1 MFVSLPREQKNA
13 PRYLISVRYML
24 ILFMEKHPHYQAS
37 HGDNYKCEVKKF
49 LVNNPR

>member
-24 ILFMEKHPHYQAS
+24 ILFMEKHSHHQVS
-37 HGDNYKCEVKKF
+37 HGDNYKYEVKKF
-49 LVNNPR
+49 LANKPR